1 MSKRRPTPR
10 LRESEILGRGV
21 DALFSTPP
29 QPEPTAELAAAP
41 STPTE
46 EELDRLLAAEVE
58 AASGVGAA
66 PSTAPSPVAPPP
78 EPVTSRPPAPPPG
91 EIAGAGVLIPDEELL
106 RTLDVPLT
114 AEPTIGEDVDIPAL
128 EVVPTPP
135 PAPAPPAPSPVTPP
149 PSPASPPPSPAPP
162 TPPPAPTPTPTP
174 PVAPPV
180 TPRPTPPTPPAA
192 PTPAAVEV
200 PTTPRP
206 RVTITGPLT
215 EVPMTAAELA
225 PETVRPVSPFA
236 PRPEPVIEEPTPPR
250 ERPPE
255 VEQRILTR
263 IEKKRIDELHA
274 QIDELYRDIPIHLSN
289 RPDVSSQA
297 LSLLRQARTILLE
310 QPQDF
315 VEAEY
320 KVRQAYLLYNRIEN
334 AEKWGQ
340 HYGWRV
346 FWYEIVVLVLFVF
359 SFLGLLAYS
368 TEFSTFLARLV
379 GSSEPNQG
387 VFTAVGFWATFVWGG
402 IGGVVGALY
411 ILWMHVSERQ
421 DFERQHVM
429 WYIIQPIMGLI
440 LGGVTFL
447 IIYTGLLSLQA
458 TQPAAAAL
466 AREVQLF
473 PCLIA
478 FIAGFRPQFVF
489 SLLTKII
496 KIINPPEEERST

>member
-1 MSKRRPTPR
+1 MPR
-10 LRESEILGRGV
+10 LSDNEILGRGV

-29 QPEPTAELAAAP
+29 RPAPEPEAAAP
-41 STPTE
+41 TE
-46 EELDRLLAAEVE
+46 AELDRLLAAEVE
-58 AASGVGAA
+58 AASGVGAQT
-66 PSTAPSPVAPPP
+66 PSPAPSPLPSP
-78 EPVTSRPPAPPPG
+78 PPAPPPG
-91 EIAGAGVLIPDEELL
+91 EIAGAGVLGPEAEWL
-106 RTLDVPLT
+106 RALDVPPPAEA
-114 AEPTIGEDVDIPAL
+114 AEPTVGEDIDIPAL
-128 EVVPTPP
+128 DVGPTLPPPAPVAPAPSPTPTTPP
-135 PAPAPPAPSPVTPP
+135 PAPQPI
-149 PSPASPPPSPAPP
+149 
-162 TPPPAPTPTPTP
+162 PPAPTSVPTPA
-174 PVAPPV
+174 PVEVPV
-180 TPRPTPPTPPAA
+180 TPRP
-192 PTPAAVEV
+192 
-200 PTTPRP
+200 RF
-206 RVTITGPLT
+206 TITGPLT

-225 PETVRPVSPFA
+225 PETVRPQSPFA
-236 PRPEPVIEEPTPPR
+236 PRPEPVLEAPTPPP

-263 IEKKRIDELHA
+263 LEKKRIDELHS
-274 QIDELYRDIPIHLSN
+274 QIDELYRDIPINLSN
-289 RPDVSSQA
+289 RPDISSQA

-310 QPQDF
+310 KPQDF

-334 AEKWGQ
+334 AEKWGE

-346 FWYEIVVLVLFVF
+346 FWYELIVLVLFVF

-379 GSSEPNQG
+379 GSQTPNQG

-411 ILWMHVSERQ
+411 ILWTHVSERQ

-458 TQPAAAAL
+458 TQPAATAL

-496 KIINPPEEERST
+496 KIINPPEEERGA

>member
-1 MSKRRPTPR
+1 MSRRRPKSR
-10 LRESEILGRGV
+10 LSDSEILGRGV

-29 QPEPTAELAAAP
+29 QPPPEPAATA
-41 STPTE
+41 PTE
-46 EELDRLLAAEVE
+46 ADLDRLLAAEVE
-58 AASGVGAA
+58 AASGMGTETLPTTPA
-66 PSTAPSPVAPPP
+66 STLSP
-78 EPVTSRPPAPPPG
+78 PPAPPPG
-91 EIAGAGVLIPDEELL
+91 EVAEAGVLIPESEWL
-106 RTLDVPLT
+106 RALDVPPPS
-114 AEPTIGEDVDIPAL
+114 EPTEPAVGEDIDIPAL
-128 EVVPTPP
+128 DVGPAPPAPPPVAPQGEVPPSPPTPV
-135 PAPAPPAPSPVTPP
+135 APAPPATPRPTAP
-149 PSPASPPPSPAPP
+149 PTPTRPAPPAPP
-162 TPPPAPTPTPTP
+162 TVPTPG
-174 PVAPPV
+174 AGEGPV
-180 TPRPTPPTPPAA
+180 TPRP
-192 PTPAAVEV
+192 
-200 PTTPRP
+200 RI
-206 RVTITGPLT
+206 TITGPLT
-215 EVPMTAAELA
+215 EVPMTAVELA
-225 PETVRPVSPFA
+225 PETVRPQSPFA
-236 PRPEPVIEEPTPPR
+236 PRPEPVIEEPTLPP

-263 IEKKRIDELHA
+263 LEKKRIDELHT

-289 RPDVSSQA
+289 RPDISSQA
-297 LSLLRQARTILLE
+297 LGLLRQARTILLE
-310 QPQDF
+310 RPQDF

-334 AEKWGQ
+334 AEKWGE

-346 FWYEIVVLVLFVF
+346 FWYEITVLVLFVF

-368 TEFSTFLARLV
+368 TEFSGFLARLV
-379 GSSEPNQG
+379 GSQTPNQG

-458 TQPAAAAL
+458 TQPAATAL
-466 AREVQLF
+466 AREIQLF

-496 KIINPPEEERST
+496 KIINPPEEERNP